1 MQRFFVSPDALSTTQ
16 VRLTGD
22 TARQISRVLR
32 MRPGD
37 ELLLLDGSGMEYK
50 ARLAIFGKEDVWCE
64 MLEKRVGS
72 AEPHHRVDLYLS
84 LLNKPDKFEWAL
96 QKCTEL
102 GAARFI
108 PVVAERSIADAPGQG
123 RQERWERII
132 QEAAEQSGRS
142 TLPSLSEA
150 IPLKRA
156 IVMEGERARATPDGA
171 HLAIMPAMGATHS
184 LHDLLTASEG
194 IPNSASL
201 FIGPEGGFSEPELG
215 MAQDCGIHLVTLGSR
230 TLRAETAA
238 VATLTIVTYA
248 FGEMGGQFV

>member
-1 MQRFFVSPDALSTTQ
+1 MQRFFVSPDLLSTTE

-50 ARLAIFGKEDVWCE
+50 TRLITLGKEDVWCE
-64 MLEKRVGS
+64 VLEKRTGS
-72 AEPHHRVDLYLS
+72 AEPLHRVDLYLS
-84 LLNKPDKFEWAL
+84 LLNKADKFEWAL

-108 PVVAERSIADAPGQG
+108 PVIAERSMADAPGHG

-142 TLPSLSEA
+142 TLPALSEA
-150 IPLKRA
+150 IPLKKA
-156 IVMEGERARATPDGA
+156 VSVEAERVRATPDGA
-171 HLAIMPAMGATHS
+171 HLAIMAAVGAAQS
-184 LHDLLTASEG
+184 LHHLLTEVGSTL
-194 IPNSASL
+194 NSTSI
-201 FIGPEGGFSEPELG
+201 FIGPEGGFSRAELA
-215 MAQDCGIHLVTLGSR
+215 MAQECDMRLVTLGSR

-248 FGEMGGQFV
+248 LGEMGD